1 MISLNYKG
9 KDGTIRKREYEC
21 TPRRQIELCFAN
33 IECLLRI
40 TLADSDEHIRKLGG
54 EETLLKLMFGYEE
67 LAEMMLMWEDVKGR
81 LYDKDAEGREV

>member
-1 MISLNYKG
+1 MISWNYKG

-40 TLADSDEHIRKLGG
+40 ALADSDEHIRKLGG
-54 EETLLKLMFGYEE
+54 EETLLKLMFGYEK
-67 LAEMMLMWEDVKGR
+67 LAEKMLMWEDMRGKM
-81 LYDKDAEGREV
+81 YDTEAESGEV